1 MCLCVL
7 ARYSDGWCVYVG
19 HPNWAANIFP
29 KVLLDATQSR
39 IAHLCS
45 DGDPISID
53 IGAKALNV
61 DIPEEEL

>member
-19 HPNWAANIFP
+19 HPNCATNISP
-29 KVLLDATQSR
+29 KVLLDVTQSH